1 MARPYKQGV
10 DYYSLDVDF
19 LKDIKYRKIRKSCG
33 PQTCEILLCLL
44 SYIYGDTGYFLRW
57 DEDSAF
63 LVADDVGAKEGLVE
77 EVVNKAV
84 QVGFFDHDKYQKYK
98 ILTSN
103 GIQKRYKL
111 MTSKRKEVVLQE
123 EYLIIDGN
131 NSLSTVVND
140 VNNSSSTVV
149 NGVNNTQREKER
161 ESKVN
166 KSKVNKKETESYIN
180 PTSPETSVE
189 KAFFEEPLGE
199 EKLTELI
206 RYYSQNVSPATPVN
220 ITDLQYDLA
229 DFDGDLELLKEA
241 VNICARNNER
251 RYSYFAG
258 ILKNWRANG
267 VKTYADYLNN
277 ERERAD
283 KKTQNKQYQNK
294 PVRQEKVPE
303 WMNQANDEEEKL
315 SPEEQ
320 AELDRQIKD
329 FLEGK

>member
-1 MARPYKQGV
+1 MARP
-10 DYYSLDVDF
+10 
-19 LKDIKYRKIRKSCG
+19 
-33 PQTCEILLCLL
+33 T
-44 SYIYGDTGYFLRW
+44 
-57 DEDSAF
+57 
-63 LVADDVGAKEGLVE
+63 KEGLDYFPLDVGIFE
-77 EVVNKAV
+77 DEKIEAIAGEFGIKGELAVIKLLCAIYKKGYFILWDDLSQATLLKRLPGVSKEMLNQIVNRLV
-84 QVGFFDHDKYQKYK
+84 LWGFFDKELFDSVKV
-98 ILTSN
+98 LTSEN
-103 GIQKRYKL
+103 IQATFFEATKR
-111 MTSKRKEVVLQE
+111 RKTPKPTKYIVNV
-123 EYLIIDGN
+123 
-131 NSLSTVVND
+131 NSNSQSETVNAD
-140 VNNSSSTVV
+140 I
-149 NGVNNTQREKER
+149 NTQSKVK

-166 KSKVNKKETESYIN
+166 KSKVNKKETESSIN
-180 PTSPETSVE
+180 PSSPETSVE

-294 PVRQEKVPE
+294 SVRQEKVPE
-303 WMNQANDEEEKL
+303 WMNQANGEEEKL

-320 AELDRQIKD
+320 AEFERQMQE
-329 FLEGK
+329 LLGGE

>member
-1 MARPYKQGV
+1 MARP
-10 DYYSLDVDF
+10 
-19 LKDIKYRKIRKSCG
+19 
-33 PQTCEILLCLL
+33 
-44 SYIYGDTGYFLRW
+44 
-57 DEDSAF
+57 
-63 LVADDVGAKEGLVE
+63 AKEGLDYFPLDVGIFE
-77 EVVNKAV
+77 DEKIEAIAGEFGIKGELAVIKLLCAIYKKGYFILWDDLSQATLLKRLPGVSKEMLNQIVNRLV
-84 QVGFFDHDKYQKYK
+84 LWGFFDKELFDSVKV
-98 ILTSN
+98 LTSEN
-103 GIQKRYKL
+103 IQATFFEATKR
-111 MTSKRKEVVLQE
+111 RKTPKPTKYIVNVN
-123 EYLIIDGN
+123 N
-131 NSLSTVVND
+131 NSQSETVNAD
-140 VNNSSSTVV
+140 I
-149 NGVNNTQREKER
+149 NTQSKVK

-166 KSKVNKKETESYIN
+166 KSKVNKKETESSIN
-180 PTSPETSVE
+180 PSSPETSVE

-303 WMNQANDEEEKL
+303 WMNQANGEEEKL

-320 AELDRQIKD
+320 AELDRQIKEY
-329 FLEGK
+329 LEGK

>member
-1 MARPYKQGV
+1 MARP
-10 DYYSLDVDF
+10 
-19 LKDIKYRKIRKSCG
+19 
-33 PQTCEILLCLL
+33 
-44 SYIYGDTGYFLRW
+44 
-57 DEDSAF
+57 
-63 LVADDVGAKEGLVE
+63 AKEGLDYFPLDVGIFE
-77 EVVNKAV
+77 DEKIEAIAGEFGIKGELAVIKLLCAIYKKGYFILWDDLSQATLLKRLPGVSKEMLNQIVNRLV
-84 QVGFFDHDKYQKYK
+84 LWGFFDKELFDSVKV
-98 ILTSN
+98 LTSEN
-103 GIQKRYKL
+103 IQATFFEATKR
-111 MTSKRKEVVLQE
+111 RKTPKPTKYIVNV
-123 EYLIIDGN
+123 
-131 NSLSTVVND
+131 NSNSQSETVNAD
-140 VNNSSSTVV
+140 I
-149 NGVNNTQREKER
+149 NTQSKVK

-166 KSKVNKKETESYIN
+166 KSKVNKKETESSIN
-180 PTSPETSVE
+180 PSSPETSVE

-220 ITDLQYDLA
+220 ITDLQYDLS

-303 WMNQANDEEEKL
+303 WMNQANGEEEKL

-320 AELDRQIKD
+320 AELDRQIKEY
-329 FLEGK
+329 LEGK

>member
-1 MARPYKQGV
+1 MARP
-10 DYYSLDVDF
+10 
-19 LKDIKYRKIRKSCG
+19 
-33 PQTCEILLCLL
+33 
-44 SYIYGDTGYFLRW
+44 
-57 DEDSAF
+57 
-63 LVADDVGAKEGLVE
+63 AKEGLDYFPLDVGIFE
-77 EVVNKAV
+77 DEKIEAIAGEFGIKGELAVIKLLCAIYKKGYFILWDDLSQATLLKRLPGVSKEMLNQIVNRLV
-84 QVGFFDHDKYQKYK
+84 LWGFFDKELFDSVKV
-98 ILTSN
+98 LTSEN
-103 GIQKRYKL
+103 IQATFFEATKR
-111 MTSKRKEVVLQE
+111 RKTPKPTKYIVNVN
-123 EYLIIDGN
+123 N
-131 NSLSTVVND
+131 NSQSETVNAD
-140 VNNSSSTVV
+140 I
-149 NGVNNTQREKER
+149 NTQSKVK

-166 KSKVNKKETESYIN
+166 KSKVNKKETESSIN
-180 PTSPETSVE
+180 PSSPETSVE

-303 WMNQANDEEEKL
+303 WMNQANGEEEKL

-320 AELDRQIKD
+320 AEFERQMQE
-329 FLEGK
+329 LLGGE

>member
-44 SYIYGDTGYFLRW
+44 SYIYGDMGYFLRW

-131 NSLSTVVND
+131 NSLSTVVN
-140 VNNSSSTVV
+140 
-149 NGVNNTQREKER
+149 GVNNTQREKER

-166 KSKVNKKETESYIN
+166 KSKVNKKETESSIN
-180 PTSPETSVE
+180 PSLPETSVE

-220 ITDLQYDLA
+220 ITDLQYDLS

-303 WMNQANDEEEKL
+303 WMNQANGEEEKV

-320 AELDRQIKD
+320 AEFERQMQE
-329 FLEGK
+329 FLGG

>member
-1 MARPYKQGV
+1 
-10 DYYSLDVDF
+10 
-19 LKDIKYRKIRKSCG
+19 
-33 PQTCEILLCLL
+33 
-44 SYIYGDTGYFLRW
+44 
-57 DEDSAF
+57 
-63 LVADDVGAKEGLVE
+63 
-77 EVVNKAV
+77 
-84 QVGFFDHDKYQKYK
+84 
-98 ILTSN
+98 
-103 GIQKRYKL
+103 
-111 MTSKRKEVVLQE
+111 
-123 EYLIIDGN
+123 
-131 NSLSTVVND
+131 
-140 VNNSSSTVV
+140 
-149 NGVNNTQREKER
+149 
-161 ESKVN
+161 
-166 KSKVNKKETESYIN
+166 
-180 PTSPETSVE
+180 SVE

-220 ITDLQYDLA
+220 ITDLQYDLS

-303 WMNQANDEEEKL
+303 WMNQENGEEEKV

-320 AELDRQIKD
+320 AEFERQMQE
-329 FLEGK
+329 LLGG

>member
-1 MARPYKQGV
+1 MARP
-10 DYYSLDVDF
+10 
-19 LKDIKYRKIRKSCG
+19 
-33 PQTCEILLCLL
+33 
-44 SYIYGDTGYFLRW
+44 
-57 DEDSAF
+57 
-63 LVADDVGAKEGLVE
+63 AKEGLDYFPLDVGIFE
-77 EVVNKAV
+77 DEKIEAIAGEFGIKGELAVIKLLCAIYKKGYFILWDDLSQATLLKRLPGVSKEMLNQIVNRLV
-84 QVGFFDHDKYQKYK
+84 LWGFFDKELFDSVKV
-98 ILTSN
+98 LTSEN
-103 GIQKRYKL
+103 IQATFFEATKR
-111 MTSKRKEVVLQE
+111 RKTPKPTKYIVNV
-123 EYLIIDGN
+123 
-131 NSLSTVVND
+131 NSNSQNETVNAD
-140 VNNSSSTVV
+140 I
-149 NGVNNTQREKER
+149 NTQSKVK

-166 KSKVNKKETESYIN
+166 KSKVNKKETESCIN
-180 PTSPETSVE
+180 PLSPETSVE

-283 KKTQNKQYQNK
+283 KKTQNKRTVKKKSYHQKSKLNLK
-294 PVRQEKVPE
+294 DKCKNC
-303 WMNQANDEEEKL
+303 WEESK
-315 SPEEQ
+315 S
-320 AELDRQIKD
+320 
-329 FLEGK
+329 

>member
-1 MARPYKQGV
+1 MARP
-10 DYYSLDVDF
+10 
-19 LKDIKYRKIRKSCG
+19 
-33 PQTCEILLCLL
+33 
-44 SYIYGDTGYFLRW
+44 
-57 DEDSAF
+57 
-63 LVADDVGAKEGLVE
+63 AKEGLDYFPLDVGIFE
-77 EVVNKAV
+77 DEKIEAIAGEFGIKGELAVIKLLCAIYKKGYFILWDDLSQATLLKRLPGVSKEMLNQIVNRLV
-84 QVGFFDHDKYQKYK
+84 LWGFFDKELFDSVKV
-98 ILTSN
+98 LTSEN
-103 GIQKRYKL
+103 IQATFFEATKR
-111 MTSKRKEVVLQE
+111 RKTPKPTKYIVNV
-123 EYLIIDGN
+123 
-131 NSLSTVVND
+131 NSNSQSETVNAD
-140 VNNSSSTVV
+140 I
-149 NGVNNTQREKER
+149 NTQSKVK

-166 KSKVNKKETESYIN
+166 KSKVNKKETESCIN
-180 PTSPETSVE
+180 PSSPETSVE

-283 KKTQNKQYQNK
+283 KKTKNKQYQNK

-303 WMNQANDEEEKL
+303 WMNQANGEEEKL

>member
-1 MARPYKQGV
+1 MARP
-10 DYYSLDVDF
+10 
-19 LKDIKYRKIRKSCG
+19 
-33 PQTCEILLCLL
+33 
-44 SYIYGDTGYFLRW
+44 
-57 DEDSAF
+57 
-63 LVADDVGAKEGLVE
+63 AKEGLDYFPLDVGIFE
-77 EVVNKAV
+77 DEKIEAIAGEFGIKGELAVIKLLCAIYKKGYFILWDDLSQATLLKRLPGVSKEMLNQIVNRLV
-84 QVGFFDHDKYQKYK
+84 LWGFFDKELFDSVKV
-98 ILTSN
+98 LTSEN
-103 GIQKRYKL
+103 IQATFFEATKR
-111 MTSKRKEVVLQE
+111 RKTPKPTKYIVNVN
-123 EYLIIDGN
+123 N
-131 NSLSTVVND
+131 NSQSETVNAD
-140 VNNSSSTVV
+140 INAQSK
-149 NGVNNTQREKER
+149 GK

-166 KSKVNKKETESYIN
+166 KSKVNKKETESSIN
-180 PTSPETSVE
+180 SSSPETSVE

-220 ITDLQYDLA
+220 ITDLQYDLS

-303 WMNQANDEEEKL
+303 WMNQENGEEEKV

-320 AELDRQIKD
+320 AEFDRQIKEYM
-329 FLEGK
+329 EGK

>member
-1 MARPYKQGV
+1 MARP
-10 DYYSLDVDF
+10 
-19 LKDIKYRKIRKSCG
+19 
-33 PQTCEILLCLL
+33 
-44 SYIYGDTGYFLRW
+44 
-57 DEDSAF
+57 
-63 LVADDVGAKEGLVE
+63 AKEGLDYFPLDVGIFE
-77 EVVNKAV
+77 DEKIEAIAGEFGIKGELAVIKLLCAIYKKGYFILWDDLSQATLLKRLPGVSKEMLNQIVNRLV
-84 QVGFFDHDKYQKYK
+84 LWGFFDKELFDSVKV
-98 ILTSN
+98 LTSEN
-103 GIQKRYKL
+103 IQATFFEATKR
-111 MTSKRKEVVLQE
+111 RKTPKPTKYIVNVN
-123 EYLIIDGN
+123 N
-131 NSLSTVVND
+131 NSQSETVNADINAQSKV
-140 VNNSSSTVV
+140 
-149 NGVNNTQREKER
+149 K

-166 KSKVNKKETESYIN
+166 KSKVNKKETESSIN
-180 PTSPETSVE
+180 SSSPETSVE

-220 ITDLQYDLA
+220 ITDLQYDLS

-303 WMNQANDEEEKL
+303 WMNQANGEEEKL

-320 AELDRQIKD
+320 AEFDRQIKEY
-329 FLEGK
+329 LEGK

>member
-1 MARPYKQGV
+1 MARP
-10 DYYSLDVDF
+10 
-19 LKDIKYRKIRKSCG
+19 
-33 PQTCEILLCLL
+33 
-44 SYIYGDTGYFLRW
+44 
-57 DEDSAF
+57 
-63 LVADDVGAKEGLVE
+63 AKEGLDYFPLDVGIFE
-77 EVVNKAV
+77 DEKIEAIAGEFGIKGELAVIKLLCAIYKKGYFILWDDLSQATLLKRLPGVSKEMLNQIVNRLV
-84 QVGFFDHDKYQKYK
+84 LWGFFDKELFDSVKV
-98 ILTSN
+98 LTSEN
-103 GIQKRYKL
+103 IQATFFEATKR
-111 MTSKRKEVVLQE
+111 RKTPKPTKYIVNVN
-123 EYLIIDGN
+123 N
-131 NSLSTVVND
+131 NSQSETVNADINAQSKV
-140 VNNSSSTVV
+140 
-149 NGVNNTQREKER
+149 K

-166 KSKVNKKETESYIN
+166 KSKVNKKETESSIN
-180 PTSPETSVE
+180 SSSPETSVE

-303 WMNQANDEEEKL
+303 WMNQANGEEEKL

-320 AELDRQIKD
+320 AELDRQIKEY
-329 FLEGK
+329 LEGK

>member
-1 MARPYKQGV
+1 MARP
-10 DYYSLDVDF
+10 
-19 LKDIKYRKIRKSCG
+19 
-33 PQTCEILLCLL
+33 
-44 SYIYGDTGYFLRW
+44 
-57 DEDSAF
+57 
-63 LVADDVGAKEGLVE
+63 AKEGLDYFPLDVGIFE
-77 EVVNKAV
+77 DEKIEAIAGEFGIKGELAVIKLLCAIYKKGYFILWDDLSQATLLKRLPGVSKEMLNQIVNRLV
-84 QVGFFDHDKYQKYK
+84 LWGFFDKELFDSVKV
-98 ILTSN
+98 LTSES
-103 GIQKRYKL
+103 IQATFFEATKR
-111 MTSKRKEVVLQE
+111 RKTPKPTKYIVNV
-123 EYLIIDGN
+123 
-131 NSLSTVVND
+131 NSNFQSETVNAD
-140 VNNSSSTVV
+140 I
-149 NGVNNTQREKER
+149 NTQSKVK

-166 KSKVNKKETESYIN
+166 KSKVNKKETESSIN
-180 PTSPETSVE
+180 PSSPETSVE

-251 RYSYFAG
+251 RYSYFSG

-303 WMNQANDEEEKL
+303 WMNQANGEEEKL

-320 AELDRQIKD
+320 AEFERQMQE
-329 FLEGK
+329 LLGGE

>member
-1 MARPYKQGV
+1 MARP
-10 DYYSLDVDF
+10 
-19 LKDIKYRKIRKSCG
+19 
-33 PQTCEILLCLL
+33 
-44 SYIYGDTGYFLRW
+44 
-57 DEDSAF
+57 
-63 LVADDVGAKEGLVE
+63 AKEGLDYFPLDVGIFE
-77 EVVNKAV
+77 DEKIEAIAGEFGIKGELAVIKLLCAIYKKGYFILWDDLSQATLLKRLPGVSKEMLNQIVNRLV
-84 QVGFFDHDKYQKYK
+84 LWGFFDKELFDSVKV
-98 ILTSN
+98 LTSEN
-103 GIQKRYKL
+103 IQATFFEATKR
-111 MTSKRKEVVLQE
+111 RKTPKPTKYIVNV
-123 EYLIIDGN
+123 
-131 NSLSTVVND
+131 NSNSQSETVNAD
-140 VNNSSSTVV
+140 I
-149 NGVNNTQREKER
+149 NTQSKVK

-166 KSKVNKKETESYIN
+166 KSKVNKKETESCIN
-180 PTSPETSVE
+180 PSSPETSVE

-220 ITDLQYDLA
+220 ITDLQYDLS

-277 ERERAD
+277 ERERED

-303 WMNQANDEEEKL
+303 WMNQANGEEEKL

>member
-1 MARPYKQGV
+1 MARP
-10 DYYSLDVDF
+10 
-19 LKDIKYRKIRKSCG
+19 
-33 PQTCEILLCLL
+33 
-44 SYIYGDTGYFLRW
+44 
-57 DEDSAF
+57 
-63 LVADDVGAKEGLVE
+63 AKEGLDYFPLDVGIFE
-77 EVVNKAV
+77 DEKIEAIAGEFGIKGELAVIKLLCAIYKKGYFILWDDLSQATLLKRLPGVSKEMLNQIVNRLV
-84 QVGFFDHDKYQKYK
+84 LWGFFDKELFDSVKV
-98 ILTSN
+98 LTSEN
-103 GIQKRYKL
+103 IQATFFEATKR
-111 MTSKRKEVVLQE
+111 RKTPKPTKYIVNVN
-123 EYLIIDGN
+123 N
-131 NSLSTVVND
+131 NSQSETVNADINAQSKV
-140 VNNSSSTVV
+140 
-149 NGVNNTQREKER
+149 K

-166 KSKVNKKETESYIN
+166 KSKVNKKETESCIN
-180 PTSPETSVE
+180 PLSPETSVE

-303 WMNQANDEEEKL
+303 WMNQANGEEEKL

-320 AELDRQIKD
+320 AEFERQMQE
-329 FLEGK
+329 LLGGE

>member
-1 MARPYKQGV
+1 MARP
-10 DYYSLDVDF
+10 
-19 LKDIKYRKIRKSCG
+19 
-33 PQTCEILLCLL
+33 
-44 SYIYGDTGYFLRW
+44 
-57 DEDSAF
+57 
-63 LVADDVGAKEGLVE
+63 AKEGLDYFPLDVGIFE
-77 EVVNKAV
+77 DEKIEAIAGEFGIKGELAVIKLLCAIYKKGYFILWDDLSQATLLKRLPGVSKEMLNQIVNRLV
-84 QVGFFDHDKYQKYK
+84 LWGFFDKELFDSVKV
-98 ILTSN
+98 LTSEN
-103 GIQKRYKL
+103 IQATFFEATKR
-111 MTSKRKEVVLQE
+111 RKTPKPTKYIVNV
-123 EYLIIDGN
+123 
-131 NSLSTVVND
+131 NSNSQSETVNAD
-140 VNNSSSTVV
+140 I
-149 NGVNNTQREKER
+149 NTQSKVK

-166 KSKVNKKETESYIN
+166 KSKVNKKETESSIN
-180 PTSPETSVE
+180 PSSPETSVE

-199 EKLTELI
+199 ETLTELI

-303 WMNQANDEEEKL
+303 WMNQANGEEEKL

-320 AELDRQIKD
+320 AELDRQIKEY
-329 FLEGK
+329 LEGK

>member
-44 SYIYGDTGYFLRW
+44 SYIYGDMGYFLRW

-131 NSLSTVVND
+131 NSLP
-140 VNNSSSTVV
+140 TVV

-166 KSKVNKKETESYIN
+166 KSKVNKKETESSIN
-180 PTSPETSVE
+180 PSLPETSVE

-220 ITDLQYDLA
+220 ITDLQYDLS

-303 WMNQANDEEEKL
+303 WMNQANGEEEKL

-320 AELDRQIKD
+320 AEFERQMQE
-329 FLEGK
+329 LLGGE

>member
-1 MARPYKQGV
+1 MARP
-10 DYYSLDVDF
+10 
-19 LKDIKYRKIRKSCG
+19 
-33 PQTCEILLCLL
+33 
-44 SYIYGDTGYFLRW
+44 
-57 DEDSAF
+57 
-63 LVADDVGAKEGLVE
+63 AKEGLDYFPLDVGIFE
-77 EVVNKAV
+77 DEKIEAIAGEFGIKGELAVIKLLCAIYKKGYFILWDDLSQATLLKRLPGVSKEMLNQIVNRLV
-84 QVGFFDHDKYQKYK
+84 LWGFFDKELFDSVKV
-98 ILTSN
+98 LTSEN
-103 GIQKRYKL
+103 IQATFFEATKR
-111 MTSKRKEVVLQE
+111 RKTPKPTKYIVNVN
-123 EYLIIDGN
+123 N
-131 NSLSTVVND
+131 NSQSETVNAD
-140 VNNSSSTVV
+140 INAQSK
-149 NGVNNTQREKER
+149 GK

-166 KSKVNKKETESYIN
+166 KSKVNKKETESSIN
-180 PTSPETSVE
+180 SSSPETSVE

-220 ITDLQYDLA
+220 ITDLQYDLS

-303 WMNQANDEEEKL
+303 WMNQENGEEEKV

-320 AELDRQIKD
+320 AEFERQMQE
-329 FLEGK
+329 LLGG

>member
-1 MARPYKQGV
+1 MNP
-10 DYYSLDVDF
+10 SL
-19 LKDIKYRKIRKSCG
+19 
-33 PQTCEILLCLL
+33 
-44 SYIYGDTGYFLRW
+44 
-57 DEDSAF
+57 
-63 LVADDVGAKEGLVE
+63 
-77 EVVNKAV
+77 
-84 QVGFFDHDKYQKYK
+84 
-98 ILTSN
+98 
-103 GIQKRYKL
+103 
-111 MTSKRKEVVLQE
+111 
-123 EYLIIDGN
+123 
-131 NSLSTVVND
+131 
-140 VNNSSSTVV
+140 
-149 NGVNNTQREKER
+149 
-161 ESKVN
+161 
-166 KSKVNKKETESYIN
+166 
-180 PTSPETSVE
+180 PETSVE

-303 WMNQANDEEEKL
+303 WMNQANGEEEKL

-320 AELDRQIKD
+320 AEFDRQIKEY
-329 FLEGK
+329 LEGK

>member
-1 MARPYKQGV
+1 MARPV
-10 DYYSLDVDF
+10 
-19 LKDIKYRKIRKSCG
+19 
-33 PQTCEILLCLL
+33 
-44 SYIYGDTGYFLRW
+44 
-57 DEDSAF
+57 
-63 LVADDVGAKEGLVE
+63 KEGLDYFPLDVGIFE
-77 EVVNKAV
+77 DEKIEAIAGEFGVKGELAVIKLLCAIYKKGYFILWDELSQATLLKRLPGVSKEMLNQIVNRLV
-84 QVGFFDHDKYQKYK
+84 LWGFFDKELFDSVKV
-98 ILTSN
+98 LTSEN
-103 GIQKRYKL
+103 IQATFFEATKR
-111 MTSKRKEVVLQE
+111 RKTPKPTKYIVNVN
-123 EYLIIDGN
+123 N
-131 NSLSTVVND
+131 NSQNETVNAD
-140 VNNSSSTVV
+140 I
-149 NGVNNTQREKER
+149 NTQSKVK

-166 KSKVNKKETESYIN
+166 KSKVNKKETESSIN
-180 PTSPETSVE
+180 PSSPEMSVE

-220 ITDLQYDLA
+220 ITDLQYDLS

-303 WMNQANDEEEKL
+303 WMNQANGEEEKL

-320 AELDRQIKD
+320 AEFERQMQE
-329 FLEGK
+329 LLGGE

>member
-1 MARPYKQGV
+1 MARPLKQGI
-10 DYYSLDVDF
+10 DYFSLSVDF
-19 LKDIKYRKIRKSCG
+19 LRDIKVRKIKRACG
-33 PQTCEILLCLL
+33 PHAVEILLCLL
-44 SYIYGDTGYFLRW
+44 GNIYRETGYYIGW
-57 DEDSAF
+57 DEDMMF

-131 NSLSTVVND
+131 NSLPTVVND
-140 VNNSSSTVV
+140 VNNSPSTVV

-166 KSKVNKKETESYIN
+166 KSKVNKKETESSIN
-180 PTSPETSVE
+180 PSLPETSVE

-220 ITDLQYDLA
+220 ITDLQYDLS

-303 WMNQANDEEEKL
+303 WMNQANGEEEKL

-320 AELDRQIKD
+320 AEFERQMQE
-329 FLEGK
+329 LLGG

>member
-1 MARPYKQGV
+1 MARP
-10 DYYSLDVDF
+10 
-19 LKDIKYRKIRKSCG
+19 
-33 PQTCEILLCLL
+33 
-44 SYIYGDTGYFLRW
+44 
-57 DEDSAF
+57 
-63 LVADDVGAKEGLVE
+63 AKEGLDYFPLDVGIFE
-77 EVVNKAV
+77 DEKIEAIAGEFGIKGELAVIKLLCAIYKKGYFILWDDLSQATLLKRLPGVSKEMLNQIVNRLV
-84 QVGFFDHDKYQKYK
+84 LWGFFDKELFDSVKV
-98 ILTSN
+98 LTSEN
-103 GIQKRYKL
+103 IQATFFEVTKR
-111 MTSKRKEVVLQE
+111 RKTPKPTKYIVNV
-123 EYLIIDGN
+123 
-131 NSLSTVVND
+131 NSNSQSETVNAD
-140 VNNSSSTVV
+140 I
-149 NGVNNTQREKER
+149 NTQSKVK

-166 KSKVNKKETESYIN
+166 KSKVNKKETESCIN
-180 PTSPETSVE
+180 PSSPETSVE

-303 WMNQANDEEEKL
+303 WMNQANGEEEKL

>member
-44 SYIYGDTGYFLRW
+44 SYIYGDMGYFLRW

-123 EYLIIDGN
+123 EYLIID
-131 NSLSTVVND
+131 
-140 VNNSSSTVV
+140 VNNSPSTVV

-166 KSKVNKKETESYIN
+166 KSKVNKKETESSIN
-180 PTSPETSVE
+180 PSSPETSVE

-294 PVRQEKVPE
+294 SVRQEKVPE
-303 WMNQANDEEEKL
+303 WMNQANGEEEKL

-320 AELDRQIKD
+320 AEFERQMQE
-329 FLEGK
+329 LLGGE

>member
-1 MARPYKQGV
+1 MARP
-10 DYYSLDVDF
+10 
-19 LKDIKYRKIRKSCG
+19 
-33 PQTCEILLCLL
+33 T
-44 SYIYGDTGYFLRW
+44 
-57 DEDSAF
+57 
-63 LVADDVGAKEGLVE
+63 KEGLDYFPLDVGIFE
-77 EVVNKAV
+77 DEKIEAIAGEFGIKGELAVIKLLCAIYKKGYFILWDDLSQATLLKRLPGVSKGMLNQIVNRLV
-84 QVGFFDHDKYQKYK
+84 LWGFFDKELFDSVKV
-98 ILTSN
+98 LTSEN
-103 GIQKRYKL
+103 IQATFFEATKR
-111 MTSKRKEVVLQE
+111 RKTPKPTKYIVNV
-123 EYLIIDGN
+123 
-131 NSLSTVVND
+131 NSNSQSETVNAD
-140 VNNSSSTVV
+140 I
-149 NGVNNTQREKER
+149 NTQSKVK

-166 KSKVNKKETESYIN
+166 KSKVNKKETESSIN
-180 PTSPETSVE
+180 PSSPETSVE

-294 PVRQEKVPE
+294 SVRQEKVPE
-303 WMNQANDEEEKL
+303 WMNQANGEEEKL

-320 AELDRQIKD
+320 AEFERQMQE
-329 FLEGK
+329 LLGGE

>member
-1 MARPYKQGV
+1 MARP
-10 DYYSLDVDF
+10 
-19 LKDIKYRKIRKSCG
+19 
-33 PQTCEILLCLL
+33 
-44 SYIYGDTGYFLRW
+44 
-57 DEDSAF
+57 
-63 LVADDVGAKEGLVE
+63 AKEGLDYFPLDVGIFE
-77 EVVNKAV
+77 DEKIEAIAGEFGIKGELAVIKLLCAIYKKGYFILWDDLSQATLLKRLPGVSKEMLNQIVNRLV
-84 QVGFFDHDKYQKYK
+84 LWGFFDKELFDSVKV
-98 ILTSN
+98 LTSEN
-103 GIQKRYKL
+103 IQATFFEATKR
-111 MTSKRKEVVLQE
+111 RKTPKPTKYIVNVN
-123 EYLIIDGN
+123 N
-131 NSLSTVVND
+131 NSQSETVNADINAQSKV
-140 VNNSSSTVV
+140 
-149 NGVNNTQREKER
+149 K

-166 KSKVNKKETESYIN
+166 KSKVNKKETESSIN
-180 PTSPETSVE
+180 SSSPATSVE

-220 ITDLQYDLA
+220 ITDLQYDLS

-303 WMNQANDEEEKL
+303 WMNQENGEEEKV

-320 AELDRQIKD
+320 AEFERQMQE
-329 FLEGK
+329 LLGG

>member
-44 SYIYGDTGYFLRW
+44 SYIYGDMGYFLRW

-131 NSLSTVVND
+131 NSLSTVVN
-140 VNNSSSTVV
+140 
-149 NGVNNTQREKER
+149 GVNNTQREKER

-166 KSKVNKKETESYIN
+166 KSKVNKKETESSIN
-180 PTSPETSVE
+180 PSLPETSVE

-283 KKTQNKQYQNK
+283 KKTTK
-294 PVRQEKVPE
+294 
-303 WMNQANDEEEKL
+303 
-315 SPEEQ
+315 
-320 AELDRQIKD
+320 
-329 FLEGK
+329 

>member
-1 MARPYKQGV
+1 MARP
-10 DYYSLDVDF
+10 
-19 LKDIKYRKIRKSCG
+19 
-33 PQTCEILLCLL
+33 
-44 SYIYGDTGYFLRW
+44 
-57 DEDSAF
+57 
-63 LVADDVGAKEGLVE
+63 AKEGLDYFPLDVGIFE
-77 EVVNKAV
+77 DEKIEAIAGEFGIKGELAVIKLLCAIYKKGYFILWDDLSQATLLKRLPGVSKEMLNQIVNRLV
-84 QVGFFDHDKYQKYK
+84 LWGFFDKELFDSVKV
-98 ILTSN
+98 LTSEN
-103 GIQKRYKL
+103 IQATFFEATKR
-111 MTSKRKEVVLQE
+111 RKTPKPTKYIVNVN
-123 EYLIIDGN
+123 N
-131 NSLSTVVND
+131 NSQSETVNADINAQSKV
-140 VNNSSSTVV
+140 
-149 NGVNNTQREKER
+149 K

-166 KSKVNKKETESYIN
+166 KSKVNKKETESSIKSQ
-180 PTSPETSVE
+180 SPETSVE
-189 KAFFEEPLGE
+189 KAFFEEQLGE

-220 ITDLQYDLA
+220 ITDLQYDLS

-303 WMNQANDEEEKL
+303 WMNQENGEEEKV

-320 AELDRQIKD
+320 AEFERQMQE
-329 FLEGK
+329 LLGG

>member
-1 MARPYKQGV
+1 MARP
-10 DYYSLDVDF
+10 
-19 LKDIKYRKIRKSCG
+19 
-33 PQTCEILLCLL
+33 
-44 SYIYGDTGYFLRW
+44 
-57 DEDSAF
+57 
-63 LVADDVGAKEGLVE
+63 AKEGLDYFPLDVGIFE
-77 EVVNKAV
+77 DEKIEAIAGEFGIKGELAVIKLLCAIYKKGYFILWDDLSQATLLKRLPGVSKEMLNQIVNRLV
-84 QVGFFDHDKYQKYK
+84 LWGFFDKELFDSVKV
-98 ILTSN
+98 LTSEN
-103 GIQKRYKL
+103 IQATFFEATKR
-111 MTSKRKEVVLQE
+111 RKTPKPTKYIVNVN
-123 EYLIIDGN
+123 N
-131 NSLSTVVND
+131 NSQSETVNADINAQSKV
-140 VNNSSSTVV
+140 
-149 NGVNNTQREKER
+149 K

-166 KSKVNKKETESYIN
+166 KSKVNKKETESSIN
-180 PTSPETSVE
+180 PSLPETSVE

-220 ITDLQYDLA
+220 ITDLQYDLS

-303 WMNQANDEEEKL
+303 WMNQENGEEEKV

-320 AELDRQIKD
+320 AEFERQMQE
-329 FLEGK
+329 LLGG

>member
-1 MARPYKQGV
+1 
-10 DYYSLDVDF
+10 LLF
-19 LKDIKYRKIRKSCG
+19 TILKSPFKICVYLFKSISKNVS
-33 PQTCEILLCLL
+33 TLL
-44 SYIYGDTGYFLRW
+44 GYM
-57 DEDSAF
+57 
-63 LVADDVGAKEGLVE
+63 
-77 EVVNKAV
+77 
-84 QVGFFDHDKYQKYK
+84 Q
-98 ILTSN
+98 
-103 GIQKRYKL
+103 
-111 MTSKRKEVVLQE
+111 VVLQE

-131 NSLSTVVND
+131 NSLPTVVND
-140 VNNSSSTVV
+140 VNNSPSTVV

-166 KSKVNKKETESYIN
+166 KSKVNKKETESSIN
-180 PTSPETSVE
+180 PSLPETSVE

-220 ITDLQYDLA
+220 ITDLQYDLS

-303 WMNQANDEEEKL
+303 WMNQANGEEEKL

-320 AELDRQIKD
+320 AEFERQMQE
-329 FLEGK
+329 LLGGE

>member
-44 SYIYGDTGYFLRW
+44 SYIYGDMGYFLRW

-131 NSLSTVVND
+131 NSLSTVVN
-140 VNNSSSTVV
+140 
-149 NGVNNTQREKER
+149 GVNNTQREKER

-166 KSKVNKKETESYIN
+166 KSKVNKKETESSIN
-180 PTSPETSVE
+180 PSSPETSVE

-220 ITDLQYDLA
+220 ITDLQYDLS

-303 WMNQANDEEEKL
+303 WMNQANGEEEKL

-320 AELDRQIKD
+320 AEFERQIQE
-329 FLEGK
+329 LSGGE

>member
-1 MARPYKQGV
+1 MARP
-10 DYYSLDVDF
+10 
-19 LKDIKYRKIRKSCG
+19 
-33 PQTCEILLCLL
+33 
-44 SYIYGDTGYFLRW
+44 
-57 DEDSAF
+57 
-63 LVADDVGAKEGLVE
+63 AKEGLDYFPLDVGIFE
-77 EVVNKAV
+77 DEKIEAIAGEFGIKGELAVIKLLCAIYKKGYFILWDDLSQATLLKRLPGVSKEMLNQIVNRLV
-84 QVGFFDHDKYQKYK
+84 LWGFFDKELFDSVKV
-98 ILTSN
+98 LTSEN
-103 GIQKRYKL
+103 IQATFFEATKR
-111 MTSKRKEVVLQE
+111 RKTPKPTKYIVNV
-123 EYLIIDGN
+123 
-131 NSLSTVVND
+131 NSNSQNETVNAD
-140 VNNSSSTVV
+140 I
-149 NGVNNTQREKER
+149 NTQ
-161 ESKVN
+161 SKVN
-166 KSKVNKKETESYIN
+166 KSKVNKKETESCIN
-180 PTSPETSVE
+180 PLSPETSVE

-303 WMNQANDEEEKL
+303 WMNQANGEEEKL

-320 AELDRQIKD
+320 AEFERQMQE
-329 FLEGK
+329 LLGGE

>member
-1 MARPYKQGV
+1 M
-10 DYYSLDVDF
+10 
-19 LKDIKYRKIRKSCG
+19 
-33 PQTCEILLCLL
+33 
-44 SYIYGDTGYFLRW
+44 
-57 DEDSAF
+57 
-63 LVADDVGAKEGLVE
+63 
-77 EVVNKAV
+77 
-84 QVGFFDHDKYQKYK
+84 
-98 ILTSN
+98 LTSEN
-103 GIQKRYKL
+103 IQATFFEATKR
-111 MTSKRKEVVLQE
+111 RKTPKPTKYIVNV
-123 EYLIIDGN
+123 
-131 NSLSTVVND
+131 NSNSQSETVNAD
-140 VNNSSSTVV
+140 I
-149 NGVNNTQREKER
+149 NTQSKVK

-166 KSKVNKKETESYIN
+166 KSKVN
-180 PTSPETSVE
+180 
-189 KAFFEEPLGE
+189 
-199 EKLTELI
+199 
-206 RYYSQNVSPATPVN
+206 NVSPATPVN

-303 WMNQANDEEEKL
+303 WMNQANGEEEKL

-320 AELDRQIKD
+320 AEFERQMQE
-329 FLEGK
+329 LLGGE

>member
-44 SYIYGDTGYFLRW
+44 SYIYGDMGYFLRW

-77 EVVNKAV
+77 EVINKAV

-131 NSLSTVVND
+131 NSLSTVVN
-140 VNNSSSTVV
+140 
-149 NGVNNTQREKER
+149 GVNNTQREKER

-180 PTSPETSVE
+180 PSSPETSVE

-303 WMNQANDEEEKL
+303 WMNQANGEEEKL

-320 AELDRQIKD
+320 AEFDRQIKEY
-329 FLEGK
+329 LEGK

>member
-1 MARPYKQGV
+1 MARP
-10 DYYSLDVDF
+10 
-19 LKDIKYRKIRKSCG
+19 
-33 PQTCEILLCLL
+33 
-44 SYIYGDTGYFLRW
+44 
-57 DEDSAF
+57 
-63 LVADDVGAKEGLVE
+63 AKEGLDYFPLDVGIFE
-77 EVVNKAV
+77 DEKIEAIAGEFGIKGELAVIKLLCAIYKKGYFILWDDLSQATLLKRLPGVSKEMLNQIVNRLV
-84 QVGFFDHDKYQKYK
+84 LWGFFDKELFDSVKV
-98 ILTSN
+98 LTSEN
-103 GIQKRYKL
+103 IQATFFEATKR
-111 MTSKRKEVVLQE
+111 RKTPKPTKYIVNV
-123 EYLIIDGN
+123 
-131 NSLSTVVND
+131 NSNSQSETVNAD
-140 VNNSSSTVV
+140 I
-149 NGVNNTQREKER
+149 NTQ
-161 ESKVN
+161 SKV
-166 KSKVNKKETESYIN
+166 KESKVNKKETESCIN
-180 PTSPETSVE
+180 PSSPETSVE

-303 WMNQANDEEEKL
+303 WMNQANGEEEKL